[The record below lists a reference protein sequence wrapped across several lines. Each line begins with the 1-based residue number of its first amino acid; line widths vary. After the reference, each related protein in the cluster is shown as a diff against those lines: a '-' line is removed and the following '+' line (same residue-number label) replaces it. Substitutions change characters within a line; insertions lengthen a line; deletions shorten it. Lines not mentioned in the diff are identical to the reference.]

1 MTFDLLLFPVFMHN
15 SEPVWLTHHIAVP
28 CPLLQQTTTE
38 TSPKGKKTTTTA
50 TTKVLWVFLV
60 SFHFILVI
68 LQGTV
73 FCLYK
78 TRTKLPR
85 IKTLPFLFTSKIV
98 ILVLFFIPTFLMMFL
113 EWKSISAREMNWQNV
128 MPCFYLCS
136 QYVKLRS
143 CSM

>member
-1 MTFDLLLFPVFMHN
+1 
-15 SEPVWLTHHIAVP
+15 VP

-38 TSPKGKKTTTTA
+38 TSPKGKTTT

-78 TRTKLPR
+78 TRTKLQR

-113 EWKSISAREMNWQNV
+113 E
-128 MPCFYLCS
+128 
-136 QYVKLRS
+136 
-143 CSM
+143 